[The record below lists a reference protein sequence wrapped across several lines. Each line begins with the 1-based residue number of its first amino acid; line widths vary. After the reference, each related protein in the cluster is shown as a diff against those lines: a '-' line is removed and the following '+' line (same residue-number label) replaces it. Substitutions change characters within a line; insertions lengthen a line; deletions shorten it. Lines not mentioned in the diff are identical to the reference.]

1 MSDYHEYYLK
11 FHQERLKSMGLQKPR
26 SCKGCKEH
34 LDFVAKDNTLTLTCG
49 SKGNGKCGEQ
59 FTVTLPE
66 YARYSRESEGMVNAI
81 NGSYYDDDPHD
92 LSRYP
97 LQEMNKITTLSKE
110 ETNALSEQSAMIET
124 AHKDLKE
131 IKELYEKGNDISD
144 YAERVQEL
152 HGLRREVQRKR
163 LRLMVQIT
171 KETDGAKRKEL
182 QQDYAK
188 ASLIVADIYPL
199 IASLKEP
206 WNDYVTIQKGS
217 VTKKNDAF
225 LDQEKPKKKPK
236 DPKKAPKEPKKAPKE
251 PKEKPQKPDEDP
263 QEPVADEP
271 TDCSKFKTNKGKRCP
286 ECCSGHPERC
296 MWVPKEGCKP
306 K

>member
-59 FTVTLPE
+59 FTITLPE

-97 LQEMNKITTLSKE
+97 LQEMNKITSLSKE

-152 HGLRREVQRKR
+152 HGSLREAMR
-163 LRLMVQIT
+163 
-171 KETDGAKRKEL
+171 G
-182 QQDYAK
+182 
-188 ASLIVADIYPL
+188 
-199 IASLKEP
+199 
-206 WNDYVTIQKGS
+206 
-217 VTKKNDAF
+217 
-225 LDQEKPKKKPK
+225 
-236 DPKKAPKEPKKAPKE
+236 
-251 PKEKPQKPDEDP
+251 
-263 QEPVADEP
+263 
-271 TDCSKFKTNKGKRCP
+271 
-286 ECCSGHPERC
+286 
-296 MWVPKEGCKP
+296 
-306 K
+306 

>member
-1 MSDYHEYYLK
+1 MSEYHEYYLK
-11 FHQERLKSMGLQKPR
+11 FHQERLKSMGLQKPK

-66 YARYSRESEGMVNAI
+66 YVRYSRESEGMVNAI

-97 LQEMNKITTLSKE
+97 LQAMSKITTLSKK
-110 ETNALSEQSAMIET
+110 ETDALSEQSDMIET
-124 AHKDLKE
+124 AQKDLKQ
-131 IKELYEKGNDISD
+131 IKELYEKGNNISD

-163 LRLMVQIT
+163 LRLMAQIT
-171 KETDGAKRKEL
+171 KETDVAKRKEL

-206 WNDYVTIQKGS
+206 WSDYVTIQKGS
-217 VTKKNDAF
+217 VTKKNNAY
-225 LDQEKPKKKPK
+225 LDQDKPKKK
-236 DPKKAPKEPKKAPKE
+236 PKEPKKAPKE
-251 PKEKPQKPDEDP
+251 PNDKPQKPDKDP
-263 QEPVADEP
+263 QEPVAGELM
-271 TDCSKFKTNKGKRCP
+271 DCSKFKTNKGKRCP